1 MNCVFFQFLCRAGVA
16 PDLYATFNNGMV
28 YKYIRGE
35 TLTTTTV
42 RDPSIYRLVA
52 RTMARFHRLD
62 ASGKKAGDG
71 MIKSE
76 LWSKMEQFANLIPE
90 RYSSPSVDLQLVY
103 IKQFIVLITKIKL
116 TSYYIL
122 VTKILNVKP

>member
-1 MNCVFFQFLCRAGVA
+1 
-16 PDLYATFNNGMV
+16 MV

-62 ASGKKAGDG
+62 VSDKRADDG
-71 MIKSE
+71 TTKSE

-90 RYSSPSVDLQLVY
+90 RYSSPSTDLQLVHKAIHSISY
-103 IKQFIVLITKIKL
+103 K
-116 TSYYIL
+116 YYIL
-122 VTKILNVKP
+122 RAILYYIVTKRLNVKPLFYQSLVSSCVFERKIQEY